1 MDDKSTPQLDS
12 DGTGAASSHVKR
24 QRVSLAC
31 DVCRKKKIKC
41 NGNKPICENCA
52 ASNRECKYTP
62 PERKERVRKRPRKTT
77 LSAMDLRLR
86 NIEFTLLEL
95 GKIATDK
102 QHKTRRKGGRLPPGG
117 FSKIAAQKE
126 DSSDDSSSTDELDHE
141 EEEEAKSNTSKA
153 GPTDLRTGR
162 ESTVQSDLSGR
173 ETNITTAAK
182 PEADG
187 LIFGPPPTLTEVPVY
202 FDLQTHKQ
210 RLLESNPDL
219 INATLLKT
227 SNTMFLGDNS
237 LFLCGPVGLKWI
249 AEKTGDST
257 IVPNVTRMMHHFYIS
272 GFEAFRSIAM
282 QHNKPDP
289 LPLTL
294 LTLCGNVFKKTMTI
308 STFMSNEELDRL
320 IENEI
325 NVPEDLAQRNGLA
338 EKAILHCITA
348 LALLLFQGIPE
359 TVMTFPFEIDIS
371 DVHRQVNSAYYYFFR
386 FSLIGNSIMGVK
398 AGALLLVVSMFNI
411 FHNPTL
417 SISAITVRLAQSH
430 GIHMKQL
437 TAKMPRVEAE
447 LLHRLWWTIYF
458 LEKHFT
464 MSFGLPSMIDD
475 DAITTPLPVYNPEL
489 EGEIAG
495 TCFTRTQAEL
505 LLIWSKISRITSTST
520 SSSMPMSTTE
530 KLLTLLQLDNEL
542 DEWVERLPEKFRPK
556 DNFSHEEN
564 LEINDLLEDA
574 WSSQFCIL
582 LSHSSFYFIKMTI
595 YRFIAFHPGWVYRVS
610 TDNDTGNE
618 SDGLPTSDMRSKFME
633 SSQKD
638 HAEQS
643 WVEGYNGVKLVPRQ
657 IAKDNPKLMES
668 FKITL
673 ECSRNLIRSATAI
686 DFSPVHLFFIRMLL
700 MNTYI
705 TLFIKCLMLPLD
717 SETDSDLEL
726 LDKIVAIGRK
736 FRIFTKDFLKSDGN
750 PDLLEFLQSTIQKF
764 VDRKK
769 TEKQQDDLKREQ
781 KQQQE
786 QTNGDNNRSNS
797 FSTVNNPA
805 ATGGTNPYD
814 AKSIPAVT
822 PPSKLFPGPSEIA
835 QSPMDHTNLTLPP
848 LMPVVNNNQPG
859 AQASGLSPGSQ
870 PQPPLNY
877 EPKPED
883 KDTSFQ
889 NSLIENLLFLED
901 PCVIDSLYQL
911 STSWDGVQHLD
922 PWSQL

>member
-77 LSAMDLRLR
+77 LSAMDSRLR
-86 NIEFTLLEL
+86 NIEFALLEL

-187 LIFGPPPTLTEVPVY
+187 LIFGPPPTLTEAPVY

-219 INATLLKT
+219 VNATLLKT
-227 SNTMFLGDNS
+227 SNTLFVGDNS

-249 AEKTGDST
+249 ADKTGDPT
-257 IVPNVTRMMHHFYIS
+257 IVSNVTRMMHDFYIS
-272 GFEAFRSIAM
+272 GFDAFRSIAM
-282 QHNKPDP
+282 QHDKPDSIP
-289 LPLTL
+289 LSL
-294 LTLCGNVFKKTMTI
+294 LTFCGNVFKKTMTI
-308 STFMSNEELDRL
+308 STFMSYEELDRL

-325 NVPEDLAQRNGLA
+325 NVPEDIAQRNGLA
-338 EKAILHCITA
+338 EKTILHCMIA
-348 LALLLFQGIPE
+348 LSLLLFQGIPE
-359 TVMTFPFEIDIS
+359 VMESFPFKMDIS

-398 AGALLLVVSMFNI
+398 AGTLLLIVSMFNV

-417 SISAITVRLAQSH
+417 SISAVTVRLAQSH
-430 GIHMKQL
+430 GLHMKQS
-437 TAKMPRVEAE
+437 TAKMPPMEAE
-447 LLHRLWWTIYF
+447 LLHRLWWTIYT

-475 DAITTPLPVYNPEL
+475 DIITTPLPVFTPEIK
-489 EGEIAG
+489 GEIDG

-505 LLIWSKISRITSTST
+505 LLIWSKISRITSSST
-520 SSSMPMSTTE
+520 LSSVPMSTTE
-530 KLLTLLQLDNEL
+530 KLLTLLQLDDEL
-542 DEWVERLPEKFRPK
+542 DEWVQRLPEKIRP
-556 DNFSHEEN
+556 NNNYNLEEN
-564 LEINDLLEDA
+564 LNMNGLSHDA
-574 WSSQFCIL
+574 WNYQFCIL
-582 LSHSSFYFIKMTI
+582 VSHSSFFFIRMSI

-610 TDNDTGNE
+610 SDNDTGNE
-618 SDGLPTSDMRSKFME
+618 SDGLPASDMRSKFME
-633 SSQKD
+633 SSQKY

-643 WVEGYNGVKLVPRQ
+643 WVERYNGVKLIPRQ

-668 FKITL
+668 FKIAL
-673 ECSRNLIRSATAI
+673 DCSRHLILSATI
-686 DFSPVHLFFIRMLL
+686 IEFSPVHLFYVGMLL
-700 MNTYI
+700 MNSYI

-717 SETDSDLEL
+717 PETDSDLKL
-726 LDKIVAIGRK
+726 LAKIAIISRHFRMFSQDFYK
-736 FRIFTKDFLKSDGN
+736 FDEDHDILG
-750 PDLLEFLQSTIQKF
+750 LLQTTIQTF
-764 VDRKK
+764 VDSKK
-769 TEKQQDDLKREQ
+769 AEKQQDDLKRQQ
-781 KQQQE
+781 KQQPE
-786 QTNGDNNRSNS
+786 QTNGDINRSNS

-805 ATGGTNPYD
+805 TTGGTNTYD
-814 AKSIPAVT
+814 AKSTSAVT

-848 LMPVVNNNQPG
+848 FMPAVNNNQPG
-859 AQASGLSPGSQ
+859 TQAGGLSPGSQ
-870 PQPPLNY
+870 PLPPLNY

-883 KDTSFQ
+883 KDTSIQ

-901 PCVIDSLYQL
+901 PCVFDSLYQL
-911 STSWDGVQHLD
+911 STPWDGGQHLD